1 MSAVATAQ
9 LPQNIPKTTKV
20 PPMGRSALRS
30 SLRTVETGVCTAN
43 EALGADCS
51 AGQRVV
57 WVRDLHHIEVIDA
70 GKV

>member
-30 SLRTVETGVCTAN
+30 SLRTVETGVCT
-43 EALGADCS
+43 GM
-51 AGQRVV
+51 
-57 WVRDLHHIEVIDA
+57 
-70 GKV
+70 KP